1 LAEAIAR
8 HVRAGPVL
16 HADDTTVPVLAPGT
30 GKTKTGRLWV
40 ALRDERP
47 WGSAVA
53 PAAVYLYSPDRRG
66 IHAEALLG
74 ACRGFLHADA
84 YTGFEKLYQ
93 PTLPGGVPPLVE
105 VACWSHARR
114 KFYEEYHETA
124 SPIARELLE
133 RIAALFAVESSISG
147 RSPERRLAV
156 RTEHAAPRLD
166 ELKTCLEVS
175 LTRISGKSD
184 LAKAIRYSLSR
195 WTALTRYLHDGR
207 LEMSNN
213 AAERAMKPPVLGR
226 KNYLFCGSDAGGQR
240 AACFYTIIE
249 TAKLNGINPEAYLTD
264 IISRIDDHPALD
276 IDKLLPWNWHE

>member
-1 LAEAIAR
+1 MSAPAPCCTPMTPR
-8 HVRAGPVL
+8 CRCWRPV
-16 HADDTTVPVLAPGT
+16 P

-47 WGSAVA
+47 WGSAVP

-74 ACRGFLHADA
+74 TCRGFLHADA

-93 PTLPGGVPPLVE
+93 PAQPGGAPPLIE

-114 KFYEEYHETA
+114 KFYDEYHETA
-124 SPIARELLE
+124 SPIAQELLE
-133 RIAALFAVESSISG
+133 RIAALFAVESSING
-147 RSPERRLAV
+147 KSPERRLAV
-156 RTEHAAPRLD
+156 RTEYAAPRLG
-166 ELKTCLEVS
+166 ELKTFLEVS

-195 WTALTRYLHDGR
+195 WTALTRYMQDGR

-226 KNYLFCGSDAGGQR
+226 KDRVPGRGVGRCS
-240 AACFYTIIE
+240 
-249 TAKLNGINPEAYLTD
+249 
-264 IISRIDDHPALD
+264 
-276 IDKLLPWNWHE
+276 